1 MTVQEAENKVRNED
15 ALEYCQKQ
23 SMLEQMVASEKWKH
37 YHYASEALEKQI
49 PEIPS
54 IEGDGYCPEGNLV
67 YDTWICP
74 NCGKDYEIEY
84 DDYDYCPKCGQKIDK
99 SVFDWEECAE

>member
-49 PEIPS
+49 PKKPKGISVNE
-54 IEGDGYCPEGNLV
+54 DNMRV
-67 YDTWICP
+67 ANCP
-74 NCGKDYEIEY
+74 NCGKFIV
-84 DDYDYCPKCGQKIDK
+84 QKESPIGCK
-99 SVFDWEECAE
+99 NCLQKLDWEEGGTSD